1 MLEPTVTSSEDGRP
15 SKQTTLCEW
24 VEQCGESKHLSQ
36 INPIEYQEPT
46 TLNPVVVV
54 VVITTTSCGVVDQP
68 EAAFRDA
75 IIADKARFD

>member
-24 VEQCGESKHLSQ
+24 IEQCGESKHLSQ
-36 INPIEYQEPT
+36 INPRESQEPT
-46 TLNPVVVV
+46 TLNLVVIV

-68 EAAFRDA
+68 KATFRDT
-75 IIADKARFD
+75 IIADEARFD